1 MRAAAYYSRTIGRVF
16 AEGGDKNST
25 DSWSEST
32 RIISNR
38 AGIPWN
44 EEAVRFA
51 FIVQSIITTV
61 ASVSREGGKTLDGL
75 FTFVRAFKRDTRT
88 NSISDRSYH
97 FCIAR
102 QRRKSWMRKAIWR
115 FRPTTLKILRARE
128 FYSLLSLRGISRST
142 RFPGKNNFP
151 SARVSNINTN

>member
-1 MRAAAYYSRTIGRVF
+1 MHAAAYYSRTIGRVF

-51 FIVQSIITTV
+51 FIDTFVVQSIIITV
-61 ASVSREGGKTLDGL
+61 ASVSREGGKTLDYL
-75 FTFVRAFKRDTRT
+75 HSFALLNETRGPIPYPIDPI
-88 NSISDRSYH
+88 IS
-97 FCIAR
+97 A
-102 QRRKSWMRKAIWR
+102 
-115 FRPTTLKILRARE
+115 
-128 FYSLLSLRGISRST
+128 LLDKEENLGCAKP
-142 RFPGKNNFP
+142 FGDF
-151 SARVSNINTN
+151 AQLL

>member
-97 FCIAR
+97 FCIE
-102 QRRKSWMRKAIWR
+102 RKSWTRKPVWR